1 MKIAQWITVVLM
13 VVAPL
18 AVGAC
23 TSASTSGTVGA
34 VEPSASSAGVT
45 TGIDG
50 AQPGDTFSVPPEP
63 GFNPDDISEAP

>member
-1 MKIAQWITVVLM
+1 MKISRWITVVLM
-13 VVAPL
+13 MVAPL

-34 VEPSASSAGVT
+34 VEPSASGAGVT
-45 TGIDG
+45 TRIDG
-50 AQPGDTFSVPPEP
+50 AQHGDTFSVPPEP